1 MLIFNLAWRNVF
13 RHTRRSIITAIAIS
27 VGLSAMVFMDTMMNG
42 VDKMAQQNIID
53 YETGNLVI
61 FAKGYYR
68 EEGFFPIDTIIEN
81 PQSLINQL
89 KTIAG
94 IKAIVPRVKFQ
105 SHISNGIDEISVLV
119 IGIDKADEAKVFKTP
134 KAVVKGSFLQN
145 SDELLIGEFLARDLN
160 LTIGSPLTV
169 IARNRYGTYDAQDF
183 IVTGIINTGHP
194 LLDRNAVLIP
204 IEAAQNLLAIEN
216 GVTELAIKSQSNNLT
231 ELKAA
236 ISQKLGEEY
245 EVYTWRELNASI
257 FEISGMKR
265 AFQFLLALVVVI
277 IAAVGIVNTMLM
289 AVMERVTEIGTL
301 KALGFSNG
309 KILKMF
315 LWEGTI
321 IGGFG
326 SLIGSLFGWLG
337 SLYLVIYGIDLSGRF
352 KDINIVYPIKFI
364 IKGEINYPM
373 MLFIFVFGFCISIL
387 VTLLTVRRVTRLEP
401 ISALRHL

>member
-145 SDELLIGEFLARDLN
+145 SDELLIGEFLARDL
-160 LTIGSPLTV
+160 
-169 IARNRYGTYDAQDF
+169 
-183 IVTGIINTGHP
+183 
-194 LLDRNAVLIP
+194 
-204 IEAAQNLLAIEN
+204 
-216 GVTELAIKSQSNNLT
+216 
-231 ELKAA
+231 
-236 ISQKLGEEY
+236 
-245 EVYTWRELNASI
+245 
-257 FEISGMKR
+257 
-265 AFQFLLALVVVI
+265 
-277 IAAVGIVNTMLM
+277 
-289 AVMERVTEIGTL
+289 
-301 KALGFSNG
+301 
-309 KILKMF
+309 
-315 LWEGTI
+315 
-321 IGGFG
+321 
-326 SLIGSLFGWLG
+326 
-337 SLYLVIYGIDLSGRF
+337 
-352 KDINIVYPIKFI
+352 
-364 IKGEINYPM
+364 
-373 MLFIFVFGFCISIL
+373 
-387 VTLLTVRRVTRLEP
+387 
-401 ISALRHL
+401 

>member
-1 MLIFNLAWRNVF
+1 F
-13 RHTRRSIITAIAIS
+13 
-27 VGLSAMVFMDTMMNG
+27 
-42 VDKMAQQNIID
+42 
-53 YETGNLVI
+53 
-61 FAKGYYR
+61 
-68 EEGFFPIDTIIEN
+68 
-81 PQSLINQL
+81 
-89 KTIAG
+89 
-94 IKAIVPRVKFQ
+94 
-105 SHISNGIDEISVLV
+105 
-119 IGIDKADEAKVFKTP
+119 
-134 KAVVKGSFLQN
+134 
-145 SDELLIGEFLARDLN
+145 
-160 LTIGSPLTV
+160 PLTV

-183 IVTGIINTGHP
+183 ILTGIINTGHP

-301 KALGFSNG
+301 KALGFSNN

-326 SLIGSLFGWLG
+326 SLVGCLLGWLG

>member
-53 YETGNLVI
+53 YETGDLVI

-81 PQSLINQL
+81 PQTLISQL
-89 KTIAG
+89 KTVPG
-94 IKAIVPRVKFQ
+94 IKTIAPRIKFQ
-105 SHISNGIDEISVLV
+105 SPISNGIDEISVLV
-119 IGIDKADEAKVFKTP
+119 IGIDKAGEAKVFKTP

-145 SDELLIGEFLARDLN
+145 PYELLIGEFLARDLN
-160 LTIGSPLTV
+160 LTIGSPLMV
-169 IARNRYGTYDAQDF
+169 IARDRYGTYDAQDF

-194 LLDRNAVLIP
+194 LLDRNVVLIP
-204 IEAAQNLLAIEN
+204 IEVAQNLLAIEN

-257 FEISGMKR
+257 FEISGLKR

-289 AVMERVTEIGTL
+289 AVMERVPEIGTL

-326 SLIGSLFGWLG
+326 SLVGCLLGWLG

-352 KDINIVYPIKFI
+352 KDINIIYPIKFI

-373 MLFIFVFGFCISIL
+373 MLLVFIFGFCISIL
-387 VTLLTVRRVTRLEP
+387 VTLLTVRRATRLEP